1 MERTERFYYIHNR
14 LNSGKCLPM
23 QAFLDALEVSRAT
36 FQRDIEYLRDRYG
49 APVVYDRDSGGYRYE
64 ASDGHGRRFELPGLW
79 FNADEVHAL
88 LSMHAL
94 VEQMAGGF
102 MQEQLASLR
111 DRIAGLMGRDV
122 DSFERLKS
130 RIRVFPA
137 GQRRARTD
145 AFGTVAQAVIGRWR
159 LAMRYGARTTG
170 RSTEREVSPQRL
182 IHYRGNWYLDAWC
195 HTRDGPRA
203 FSLDAIESARITEEA
218 AVDIDVEDLER
229 TLGSAY
235 GIFTGK
241 RSQWAV
247 LRFNQNASR
256 WIADE
261 VWHADQKLS
270 IDSTGC
276 ATLEVPYALEQE
288 LVMDVLRHGTNVEV
302 LKPDALRARVVK
314 EICSMAALYGEAGA
328 GRCGAD
334 SLNGHDPAFNR

>member
-1 MERTERFYYIHNR
+1 MERTERFYYIHRR
-14 LNSGKCLPM
+14 LNDGACLPM
-23 QAFLDALEVSRAT
+23 PAFLDALEVSRAT

-49 APVVYDRDSGGYRYE
+49 APIVYDPQAGGYRY
-64 ASDGHGRRFELPGLW
+64 AQGDADSPRFELPGLW
-79 FNADEVHAL
+79 FSAEEVHAL

-94 VEQMAGGF
+94 IEQMAGGF

-122 DSFERLKS
+122 ESFEQLKT

-170 RSTEREVSPQRL
+170 QSTNREVSPQRL

-195 HTRDGPRA
+195 HTRNGPRA
-203 FSLDAIESARITEEA
+203 FSLDAIESARITDEA
-218 AVDIDVEDLER
+218 AVDIDVEELER

-235 GIFTGK
+235 GIFTGQ
-241 RSQWAV
+241 RSNWAV
-247 LRFNQNASR
+247 LRFNENASR

-261 VWHADQKLS
+261 IWHEDQKLS
-270 IDSTGC
+270 IDSSGR

-288 LVMDVLRHGTNVEV
+288 LVMDVLRHGANVEV
-302 LKPDALRARVVK
+302 LKPEALRARIAE
-314 EICSMAALYGEAGA
+314 EIGRMAAMYRKVGDRISG
-328 GRCGAD
+328 
-334 SLNGHDPAFNR
+334 